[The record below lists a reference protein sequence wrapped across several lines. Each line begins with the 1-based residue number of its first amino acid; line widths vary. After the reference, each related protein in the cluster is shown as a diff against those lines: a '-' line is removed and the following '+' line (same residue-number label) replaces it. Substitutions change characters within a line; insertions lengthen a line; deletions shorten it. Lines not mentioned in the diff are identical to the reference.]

1 MDNAWLPWW
10 GKDRGV
16 KEDVAPYRIDFEAL
30 TISEHKFEQPQ

>member
-1 MDNAWLPWW
+1 MPGCRGG
-10 GKDRGV
+10 GKDREV